1 MIKSILILATLFAI
15 AINSN
20 ADSWTQKANYGG
32 GIRSLAVGFSI
43 GTKGYIGT
51 GTDASQTFYRD
62 FWEWDQTTNAWTQM
76 ADLVGVA
83 RDYAVGFSI
92 GTKGYIG
99 TGVDQSA
106 SALDDFWEW
115 DQATNVWTQ
124 KSNFGGSARHGASG
138 FSIGNKGYIG
148 TGADY
153 TGNPTTDFWEWDQS
167 TDTWTQKAP
176 YHGTDARAFI
186 TGFSIGTKGYFG
198 AGAWSSYYKE
208 FWEYDQATDAWTRK
222 NDIPG
227 TGRGLAAGFS
237 IGTKGYIG
245 PGTNLFLSNDFWEWD
260 QATDSWTPKANY
272 GGGNNYGGAGFSIGT
287 KGYIGTGANSS
298 NMVQDFWEYQP
309 DTPLPIELLSFTA
322 TPENNTY
329 VSCNWTTAS
338 QVNNNFFAVLRS
350 QDGINFTQ
358 IGTVPGAGNSNSI
371 LSYNYNDEHPYM
383 GLSYYQLKQY
393 DFNGAYSFSGI
404 DPVYIG
410 NITIIN
416 IYPNPSTDGYIKYM
430 VESDIGG
437 TATVSI
443 INANG
448 KEVMTETQTIK
459 AGVTTNTVSTATL
472 ANSDYLLQIVNGKNE
487 KTQKQFIVRA
497 KK

>member
-62 FWEWDQTTNAWTQM
+62 FWEWDQTTNAWAQM

-153 TGNPTTDFWEWDQS
+153 NGNPTTDFWEWDQTS
-167 TDTWTQKAP
+167 DIWTQKAP

-198 AGAWSSYYKE
+198 AGTWSSYYKE
-208 FWEYDQATDAWTRK
+208 FWEYDPIA
-222 NDIPG
+222 
-227 TGRGLAAGFS
+227 
-237 IGTKGYIG
+237 
-245 PGTNLFLSNDFWEWD
+245 
-260 QATDSWTPKANY
+260 DSWTQKANY
-272 GGGNNYGGAGFSIGT
+272 GGGINFGGVGFSIGT
-287 KGYIGTGANSS
+287 KGYIGTGGGNSI
-298 NMVQDFWEYQP
+298 MVQDFWEYQP
-309 DTPLPIELLSFTA
+309 DIPLPIELLSFTA

-416 IYPNPSTDGYIKYM
+416 IYPNPSTDGYIKYSVM
-430 VESDIGG
+430 SDIGG
-437 TATVSI
+437 NATVSI
-443 INANG
+443 IDALG
-448 KEVMTETQTIK
+448 KEVMTETQTID
-459 AGVTTNTVSTATL
+459 AGVTINTVSTATL
-472 ANSDYLLQIVNGKNE
+472 ANSDYLLQIINGNNE